1 MKMQQRNGGILL
13 HPTSL
18 PGPHGIGEL
27 GAAARAFVDFL
38 VRAGQTLWQILPL
51 GPTGYGDSPYQC
63 FSAFAG
69 NPLLI
74 DLESLVEDGLLLPED
89 LRDVPVFPSGHV
101 DFGTVIPWRAG
112 LLARAAERFADGANA
127 DLGQDFDAFCT
138 AQAPWLDDYALF
150 MALKEEHALAT
161 WSTWP
166 KDVVARDP
174 MALEAARARL
184 ATSVFKHKVCQLLFF
199 RQWAALRRYAN
210 QRGVRIIG
218 DIPIF
223 VAYDSADVWAHPEQF
238 FLDAKGKPTVVAGVP
253 PDYFSATGQLWGNP
267 LYRWDAMAERGY
279 DWWLARLRM
288 AFTQVDVLRVDHF
301 IGFHRYWE
309 IPARAKTAVKGRYTP
324 GPGAAFLSAARDA
337 LGDLPIIAEDL
348 GAVTPEVEE
357 LRDRFALPGMK
368 VLQFAFDSDASNP
381 FLPHNYPKRCV
392 AYSGTHD
399 NDTTLGWFA
408 KASGEER
415 SRVQRYF
422 ARSGE
427 DVAFDFIRGVMGS
440 CADTAIVPLQDVLCL
455 GSEARMN
462 TPGVASGNWQWR
474 FTDGALT
481 DWHVG
486 RLAEMAELYG
496 RAPEKP
502 DALRKP
508 SAATGTAVAP
518 ASDGADGDESDLDDA
533 AADDAEHGDGAG
545 AEAIAAPSRADRDD
559 GAGNARLPRSAG
571 RSVLDD

>member
-1 MKMQQRNGGILL
+1 LKTQQRNGGILL
-13 HPTSL
+13 HPSSL

-27 GAAARAFVDFL
+27 GGEARAFIDFL
-38 VRAGQTLWQILPL
+38 VRSGQTLWQVLPL

-74 DLESLVEDGLLLPED
+74 SLDALVEDGLLEPED
-89 LRDVPVFPSGHV
+89 LRDVPPFPRDHV
-101 DFGTVIPWRAG
+101 DFGAVIPWRNA
-112 LLARAAERFADGANA
+112 LLARATERFADGA
-127 DLGQDFDAFCT
+127 DGDRSQDFDAFCA
-138 AQAPWLDDYALF
+138 AQASWLDDYALF

-166 KDVVARDP
+166 KELVKRDP
-174 MALEAARARL
+174 LALEAAQARL
-184 ATSVFKHKVCQLLFF
+184 APSVFKHKVLQLLFF

-223 VAYDSADVWAHPEQF
+223 VAYDSADVWANPELF
-238 FLDAKGKPTVVAGVP
+238 FLDANGKPTVVAGVP

-267 LYRWDAMAERGY
+267 LYRWDVMAERGY
-279 DWWLARLRM
+279 SWWLARLRM
-288 AFTQVDVLRVDHF
+288 VFTQVDVLRVDHF

-309 IPARAKTAVKGRYTP
+309 IPARAKTAVKGRYKP
-324 GPGAAFLSAARDA
+324 GPGAAFLAAAREA

-348 GAVTPEVEE
+348 GAVTREVEA
-357 LRDRFALPGMK
+357 LRDQFALPGMK
-368 VLQFAFDSDASNP
+368 VLQFAFDSDATNP
-381 FLPHNYPKRCV
+381 FLPHNYPQRCV

-399 NDTTLGWFA
+399 NDTTAGWFA
-408 KASGEER
+408 KADDEER

-422 ARSGE
+422 ARSGD
-427 DVAFDFIRGVMGS
+427 DVSFDFIRGVMGS

-455 GSEARMN
+455 GGEARMN

-474 FTDGALT
+474 FTAGALN

-486 RLAEMAELYG
+486 RLAEMAEMYG

-502 DALRKP
+502 DAVKKP
-508 SAATGTAVAP
+508 SAATGTVVAVAGN
-518 ASDGADGDESDLDDA
+518 GADVGDDDVDDLEDE
-533 AADDAEHGDGAG
+533 ADETSGEPTPA
-545 AEAIAAPSRADRDD
+545 
-559 GAGNARLPRSAG
+559 
-571 RSVLDD
+571 